1 MSHNPMVKHVS
12 LGLLERLTVEKGTVA
27 VLYKKQI
34 FDREAGPGERIGNT
48 QADIVDTSPQTLVW
62 RAELPAASQNDFFSY
77 SITMRYAVA
86 DPRRMV
92 EERVADTEALLTNAL
107 QQTLRRE
114 TRAYRLNQ
122 HAALEPVLEELLRDL
137 DLPTLCG
144 LRFQEPPDVVFN
156 LSERT
161 QARIKELNR
170 QDKLLRLPQTAVH
183 SDDLPS
189 NEPAYRFRVNVSMQ
203 YRVTNPDEL
212 PYDTLPEAERELWPR
227 IQRALRRASRQYEVV
242 EIAKAETAMQ
252 DALDDLLEGSGVHGF
267 GLEVTAVDISAD
279 LDETARRRYVELAN
293 IQHTTALETARLN
306 GMKANMAFFSDL
318 IKQGSWAV
326 LAVAVSKG
334 EVTMDDLYQR
344 MSDAEQQ
351 KLAMQVDLLKT
362 LRHDNSRDEA
372 QDYDIAKVLL
382 HTVASQALGSQAPGL
397 AAPTPAQQLTDS
409 SSTAEGG
416 EQ

>member
-1 MSHNPMVKHVS
+1 MSHNPMVKHAS

-27 VLYKKQI
+27 VLYKNQR
-34 FDREAGPGERIGNT
+34 FEREAEPGERIGNT
-48 QADIVDTSPQTLVW
+48 QADIVDTSSQTLVW
-62 RAELPAASQNDFFSY
+62 RAELPAAGQNDCFSY
-77 SITMRYAVA
+77 TITMRYAVA

-122 HAALEPVLEELLRDL
+122 HAALEPILEDLLRDL
-137 DLPTLCG
+137 DLPALCG
-144 LRFQEPPDVVFN
+144 LRFQEPPDVVLN

-161 QARIKELNR
+161 QARIKELDR
-170 QDKLLRLPQTAVH
+170 QEKIMRLPQTAVH

-189 NEPAYRFRVNVSMQ
+189 SEPAYRFRVNVNVQ
-203 YRVTNPDEL
+203 YRVVNPEEL

-252 DALDDLLEGSGVHGF
+252 NALDDVLDGGGVHGF

-279 LDETARRRYVELAN
+279 LDETARKRYIELAN
-293 IQHTTALETARLN
+293 IQHTAALETARLN
-306 GMKANMAFFSDL
+306 GMKANTAFFSDL

-334 EVTMDDLYQR
+334 EVTMADLYQR
-344 MSDAEQQ
+344 MSAAEQQ

-362 LRHDNSRDEA
+362 LRQDNSRDEA

-397 AAPTPAQQLTDS
+397 AAPAPAPQLTDS
-409 SSTAEGG
+409 SKTAGSSG
-416 EQ
+416 Q